1 MKLGHLPMK
10 LNIGWLK
17 KKKSSWKIPSSLL
30 RLWSTLMKHVMINN
44 LSNTSM

>member
-17 KKKSSWKIPSSLL
+17 KILLENASSLL

>member
-17 KKKSSWKIPSSLL
+17 KKNPLGKYQGASWGYGP
-30 RLWSTLMKHVMINN
+30 H
-44 LSNTSM
+44 